1 MKPFLYR
8 ILLYLILFG
17 VLVSL
22 YIILIYFRPDLV
34 DAFYYRFTTP
44 KSHSLVIGGSR
55 AAQGIKP
62 EVINKL
68 ICSDENKIINH
79 AFALGPSSIGPNYL
93 RELTKKIDKSSDK
106 GLFIISLV
114 PWLLT
119 IDSSE
124 VDDSTRFYEV
134 EKKLFVGNLKSSSSN
149 PNFEYLTDHW
159 VNKFEPFVR
168 MFKYATGYEGIS
180 VLHADGWLEV
190 TTDMD
195 SIENQK
201 RIKRSTEEY
210 LTKKQKFSHIRF
222 EYLEKIIRY
231 CDTYGDVVII
241 RMPVTKGMAEIENTK
256 FPEFDKMIQE
266 IADKHGIPYFN
277 YFGLSGQFLTVD
289 THHLYK
295 KESERFTYLLCD
307 SLQSYFSSHPS
318 AFKLASASLN

>member
-22 YIILIYFRPDLV
+22 YILLIYFRPDLV

-44 KSHSLVIGGSR
+44 KSHSLIIGGSR

-68 ICSDENKIINH
+68 ICTEENKIINH

-93 RELTKKIDKSSDK
+93 REIAQKIDKSSK
-106 GLFIISLV
+106 NGLFVISLV

-124 VDDSTRFYEV
+124 VDDSTKFYEV

-168 MFKYATGYEGIS
+168 MFKYTVSYEGIS

-210 LTKKQKFSHIRF
+210 WTKKQKFSQIRF
-222 EYLEKIIRY
+222 EYLDKIIRY
-231 CDTYGDVVII
+231 CDKYGDVVII
-241 RMPVTKGMAEIENTK
+241 RMPVTIGMAEIENTK
-256 FPEFDKMIQE
+256 FPEFDNMIQE

-318 AFKLASASLN
+318 AFKLASAVRN